1 MKIIVTGALGHIG
14 SKLIR
19 DLPIYFKE
27 PDIIMIDNLTTQR
40 FTSLFNLPK
49 NNANYKFFY
58 KDITKDDLNLIF
70 QNADIVIHLA
80 ALTEA
85 TASVDSPEEYEKVN
99 YLGTKNILD
108 LCKKNSVKVIHFS
121 STSIYGTKKEIVDE
135 DCDMDDINPQSP
147 YAATKLKEEIL
158 VKNYFENYGVKATT
172 LRLGSICGISP
183 GMRFHAAISKFCFQA
198 STGQSISVWKTA
210 LNQKR
215 PYLNIND
222 AIRAIAFI
230 INNNLFSGDVF
241 NIVASNFSVNEIIN
255 IIQKYLPTT
264 QVELVN
270 SKIMNNLSYNVSS
283 QKIISKGFKFLS
295 TIEDGIKDTIDLFKS
310 INKSI

>member
-158 VKNYFENYGVKATT
+158 VKNYYENYGVKATT

-198 STGQSISVWKTA
+198 STGQSITVWKTA
-210 LNQKR
+210 INQKR
-215 PYLNIND
+215 PYLNLND
-222 AIRAIAFI
+222 AIKAIAFI
-230 INNNLFSGDVF
+230 IKNNLFDGEVF
-241 NIVASNFSVNEIIN
+241 NLVTSNLSVQEIIN
-255 IIQKYLPTT
+255 IIKKFEPKF
-264 QVELVN
+264 EIKLVK
-270 SKIMNNLSYNVSS
+270 SKIMNGLSYNVSS
-283 QKIISKGFKFLS
+283 QKIITKGFFFSKNV
-295 TIEDGIKDTIDLFKS
+295 EQGIKDTIGLFKS
-310 INKSI
+310 ISH

>member
-70 QNADIVIHLA
+70 KNADIVIHLA

-85 TASVDSPEEYEKVN
+85 TASVDNPEEYEKVN

-135 DCDMDDINPQSP
+135 NCHMDDINPQSP

-158 VKNYFENYGVKATT
+158 VKNYYENYGVKATT

-198 STGQSISVWKTA
+198 STGQSITVWETA
-210 LNQKR
+210 INQKR
-215 PYLNIND
+215 PYLNLND
-222 AIRAIAFI
+222 AIKAIAFI
-230 INNNLFSGDVF
+230 IKNNLFDGEVF
-241 NIVASNFSVNEIIN
+241 NLVTSNLSVQEIIN
-255 IIQKYLPTT
+255 IIKKFEPKF
-264 QVELVN
+264 EIKLVK
-270 SKIMNNLSYNVSS
+270 SKIMNGLSYNVSS
-283 QKIISKGFKFLS
+283 QKIITKGFFFSKNV
-295 TIEDGIKDTIDLFKS
+295 EQGIKDTIGLFKS
-310 INKSI
+310 INH

>member
-158 VKNYFENYGVKATT
+158 VKNYYENYGVKATT

-198 STGQSISVWKTA
+198 STGQSITVWKTA
-210 LNQKR
+210 INQKR
-215 PYLNIND
+215 PYLNLND
-222 AIRAIAFI
+222 AIKAIAFI
-230 INNNLFSGDVF
+230 IKNNLFDGEVF
-241 NIVASNFSVNEIIN
+241 NLVTSNLSVQDIIN
-255 IIQKYLPTT
+255 IIK
-264 QVELVN
+264 
-270 SKIMNNLSYNVSS
+270 
-283 QKIISKGFKFLS
+283 KF
-295 TIEDGIKDTIDLFKS
+295 
-310 INKSI
+310 